1 MAKTQKLNI
10 HISLTNAKLGDKI
23 PSLNLPTTICR
34 SDAPC
39 KKGCYAKKGN
49 YARPNVEKCL
59 NNNLN
64 LYLKNKD
71 LFFNDIIEWLNSDDI
86 LYRFFRW
93 FSSGDIVDYN
103 FFLGIV
109 KVARETPH
117 TKFLCFT
124 KKFEI
129 VNDYIL
135 FNGDLPNNLR
145 IVFSNWGE
153 FKPQNPHNLP
163 QTFVKFKDPLKNGNI
178 PEFAIPCKGSCK
190 SCKACWSLEKGQ
202 SVYFDYH

>member
-1 MAKTQKLNI
+1 MAKTQNLNI

-34 SDAPC
+34 SNAPC
-39 KKGCYAKKGN
+39 KSGCYANKGTWK
-49 YARPNVEKCL
+49 YPKTEACL
-59 NNNLN
+59 NNNLEM
-64 LYLKNKD
+64 LKQHKD
-71 LFFNDIIEWLNSDDI
+71 AFFDDIIQWLNDEDTI
-86 LYRFFRW
+86 FKFFRW
-93 FSSGDIVDYN
+93 FSSGDIVNYN
-103 FFLGIV
+103 FFLGMV
-109 KVARETPH
+109 KVARECPQ

-135 FNGDLPNNLR
+135 FNGDLPSNLR

-153 FKPQNPHNLP
+153 FKPQNPNNLP
-163 QTFVKFKDPLKNGNI
+163 TTHVKFKDPLKNVNI

-190 SCKACWSLEKGQ
+190 TCKACWSLEKGQ
-202 SVYFDYH
+202 SVYFDFH